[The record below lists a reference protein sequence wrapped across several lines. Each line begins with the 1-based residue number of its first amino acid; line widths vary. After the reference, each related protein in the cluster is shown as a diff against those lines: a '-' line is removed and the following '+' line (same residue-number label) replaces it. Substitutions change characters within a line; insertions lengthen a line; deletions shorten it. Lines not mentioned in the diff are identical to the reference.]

1 MSRSY
6 YYSCLVYPV
15 SSVGC
20 WADSKRGLTKTTCF
34 QGWRV
39 NKRGARRGPAQFQPC
54 PSSLSP
60 PSPDDDECKAV
71 WPRHNGRA
79 RLLEP
84 CGATRAAPPVIP
96 TARPPDFP
104 GVQKQKLIGWPLD
117 WSLPPPQLHL
127 NHPTLLR
134 REQNMLRP
142 SMEMLL
148 FSQCCIFEISVFY
161 ELCRFTTDLHYS
173 YVLRPDWPSW
183 EHELKHTMK
192 FKLAVSCIWRY
203 LHVFI
208 PSWRWEGLHQY
219 FRCTLCFTL
228 KGYLARRR

>member
-1 MSRSY
+1 MLAAALLNFSPAPRLSPRHLPTMT
-6 YYSCLVYPV
+6 SAKQFDPGTMEGPGSLNLA
-15 SSVGC
+15 G
-20 WADSKRGLTKTTCF
+20 
-34 QGWRV
+34 
-39 NKRGARRGPAQFQPC
+39 RRGPP
-54 PSSLSP
+54 
-60 PSPDDDECKAV
+60 
-71 WPRHNGRA
+71 
-79 RLLEP
+79 
-84 CGATRAAPPVIP
+84 PPVIP

-183 EHELKHTMK
+183 EHKLKHTMK